1 MNSRT
6 NRAVGAL
13 MGAFIGDALGLG
25 CHWYYD
31 LEELRREFGPWIS
44 DYTTPKPGRY
54 HAGMKAGQLSQAGL
68 ITKMLLESS
77 VANKGYS
84 EESFTRRLDEEL
96 FPQLDGTPNQGP
108 GGYTSQSIREAYRRR
123 VQQKMPWSET
133 GGHADNTEAAERAL
147 VLAVLYAGSPK
158 RVAEAVW
165 SNTILTQSDE
175 PIVAM
180 TVAYCS
186 VLAQLV
192 SGEKLD
198 ASISDKLMR

>member
-1 MNSRT
+1 MQNRMNSRT

-77 VANKGYS
+77 VALRHLSPVARGLLS
-84 EESFTRRLDEEL
+84 RGQVCQRLRIGSFERHQWRRSKSSS
-96 FPQLDGTPNQGP
+96 GH
-108 GGYTSQSIREAYRRR
+108 SHRRSGR
-123 VQQKMPWSET
+123 RT
-133 GGHADNTEAAERAL
+133 GWINGH
-147 VLAVLYAGSPK
+147 S
-158 RVAEAVW
+158 
-165 SNTILTQSDE
+165 
-175 PIVAM
+175 
-180 TVAYCS
+180 
-186 VLAQLV
+186 
-192 SGEKLD
+192 
-198 ASISDKLMR
+198 